1 MYLRISIFG
10 LHQMTKNDYSKGVV
24 YINGNFFLKH
34 EAQISVFDQ
43 GFIFGDAIFDT
54 LTVSNGYIFKINEH
68 LDRLYKSAKAVDIH
82 IPCDRKKLT
91 NIMIETV
98 KKTRLKD
105 AYLKCIVTRGVNEKP
120 VMGKGDVSNSTIVVF
135 AVPPVS
141 IIDSKKINMGVNLI
155 STSIKRAPFETL
167 DPRIK
172 STNYLPNMLMRRQ
185 AIASGADEALSYDQN
200 GYITEAGAANIF
212 LVHYS
217 TSPPKNIVVY
227 TPDQGILEGITRET
241 VIELFQEDLGMTVE
255 EREVDRTELYVA
267 DEVFLTGTAAEV
279 TPIREIDY
287 RKIGSGSRGP
297 MTETLQRD
305 FFEVVSGKNSKH
317 QSWLSYVE
325 SPSGS

>member
-1 MYLRISIFG
+1 MYLRISIFD

-68 LDRLYKSAKAVDIH
+68 LDRLYKSAKAVDIN

-217 TSPPKNIVVY
+217 TSPTKNIVVY
-227 TPDQGILEGITRET
+227 TPDQGILEGITRNT
-241 VIELFQEDLGMTVE
+241 VFDIVEKNNLGECLKKNLTRYDVF
-255 EREVDRTELYVA
+255 TS
-267 DEVFLTGTAAEV
+267 DEIFLTSTAGGIFPVVAVDNIVIGNGKPGKITKIIVDNYYEILKTGTHGIQVYE
-279 TPIREIDY
+279 
-287 RKIGSGSRGP
+287 
-297 MTETLQRD
+297 
-305 FFEVVSGKNSKH
+305 
-317 QSWLSYVE
+317 
-325 SPSGS
+325 

>member
-212 LVHYS
+212 LVNYS
-217 TSPPKNIVVY
+217 TLNPKNIVIS
-227 TPDQGILEGITRET
+227 TPDRGILEGITRET

-267 DEVFLTGTAAEV
+267 DEVFLTGTAAHV
-279 TPIREIDY
+279 TPVGEIDN
-287 RKIGSGSRGP
+287 RPVNSGGVGRITERLREMYLGTIRGQNAEY
-297 MTETLQRD
+297 MHWCHG
-305 FFEVVSGKNSKH
+305 VVPDGK
-317 QSWLSYVE
+317 
-325 SPSGS
+325 

>member
-1 MYLRISIFG
+1 
-10 LHQMTKNDYSKGVV
+10 MTKNDYSKGVV

-212 LVHYS
+212 LVNYS
-217 TSPPKNIVVY
+217 TLNPKNIVIS
-227 TPDQGILEGITRET
+227 TPDRGILEGITRNT
-241 VIELFQEDLGMTVE
+241 VFDIVEKKNLGECLKKNLTRYDVF
-255 EREVDRTELYVA
+255 TS
-267 DEVFLTGTAAEV
+267 DEIFLTSTAGGIFPVIAV
-279 TPIREIDY
+279 DN
-287 RKIGSGSRGP
+287 IGIGDGK
-297 MTETLQRD
+297 
-305 FFEVVSGKNSKH
+305 SGKITKIIIDNYYEMLKTGTH
-317 QSWLSYVE
+317 GIQVYN
-325 SPSGS
+325 

>member
-1 MYLRISIFG
+1 MA
-10 LHQMTKNDYSKGVV
+10 QQP
-24 YINGNFFLKH
+24 FLKK
-34 EAQISVFDQ
+34 ISF
-43 GFIFGDAIFDT
+43 
-54 LTVSNGYIFKINEH
+54 
-68 LDRLYKSAKAVDIH
+68 
-82 IPCDRKKLT
+82 DRKKLI

-98 KKTRLKD
+98 KKTQLKD

-217 TSPPKNIVVY
+217 TSPPKNIVIY
-227 TPDQGILEGITRET
+227 TPDQGILEGITRNT
-241 VIELFQEDLGMTVE
+241 VFDIVEKNNLGECLKKNLTRYDVF
-255 EREVDRTELYVA
+255 TS
-267 DEVFLTGTAAEV
+267 DEIFLTSTAGGIFPVVTVDNIVIGNGKPGKITKIIIDNYYEILKTGTHGIQVYE
-279 TPIREIDY
+279 
-287 RKIGSGSRGP
+287 
-297 MTETLQRD
+297 
-305 FFEVVSGKNSKH
+305 
-317 QSWLSYVE
+317 
-325 SPSGS
+325 

>member
-1 MYLRISIFG
+1 MYLRISIFD

-212 LVHYS
+212 LVNYS
-217 TSPPKNIVVY
+217 TLNPKNIVIY
-227 TPDQGILEGITRET
+227 TPDRGILEGITRNT
-241 VIELFQEDLGMTVE
+241 VFDIVEKKNLGECLKKNLTRYDVF
-255 EREVDRTELYVA
+255 TS
-267 DEVFLTGTAAEV
+267 DEIFLTSTAGGIFPVV
-279 TPIREIDY
+279 TVDNIGIGNGKPGKITKIIIDNY
-287 RKIGSGSRGP
+287 YEMLKTGNHGI
-297 MTETLQRD
+297 Q
-305 FFEVVSGKNSKH
+305 VYK
-317 QSWLSYVE
+317 
-325 SPSGS
+325 

>member
-1 MYLRISIFG
+1 MYLRISIFD

-212 LVHYS
+212 LVNYS
-217 TSPPKNIVVY
+217 TLNPKNIVIY
-227 TPDQGILEGITRET
+227 TPDRGILEGITRNT
-241 VIELFQEDLGMTVE
+241 VFDIVEKKNLGECLKKNLTRYDVF
-255 EREVDRTELYVA
+255 TS
-267 DEVFLTGTAAEV
+267 DEIFLTSTAGGIFPVVTVDNIRIGNGKPGKITKIIIDNYYEMLKTGTHGIQV
-279 TPIREIDY
+279 Y
-287 RKIGSGSRGP
+287 
-297 MTETLQRD
+297 
-305 FFEVVSGKNSKH
+305 N
-317 QSWLSYVE
+317 
-325 SPSGS
+325 

>member
-1 MYLRISIFG
+1 MYLRISIFD

-212 LVHYS
+212 LVNYS
-217 TSPPKNIVVY
+217 TLNPKNIVIY
-227 TPDQGILEGITRET
+227 TPDRGILEGITRNT
-241 VIELFQEDLGMTVE
+241 VFDIVEKKNLGECLKKNLTRYDVF
-255 EREVDRTELYVA
+255 TS
-267 DEVFLTGTAAEV
+267 DEIFLTSTAGGIFPVVTVDNIGIGNGKPGKITKIIIDNYYEMLKTGTHGIQV
-279 TPIREIDY
+279 Y
-287 RKIGSGSRGP
+287 
-297 MTETLQRD
+297 
-305 FFEVVSGKNSKH
+305 N
-317 QSWLSYVE
+317 
-325 SPSGS
+325 

>member
-1 MYLRISIFG
+1 MYLRISIFD

-82 IPCDRKKLT
+82 IPCDRKKLI

-98 KKTRLKD
+98 KKTQLKD

-217 TSPPKNIVVY
+217 TSPPKNIVIY
-227 TPDQGILEGITRET
+227 TPDQGILEGITRNT
-241 VIELFQEDLGMTVE
+241 VFDIVEKKNLGECLKKNLTRYDVF
-255 EREVDRTELYVA
+255 TS
-267 DEVFLTGTAAEV
+267 DEIFLTSTAGGIFPVIAVDNIGIGDGKPGKITKIIIDNYYEMLKTGTHGIQV
-279 TPIREIDY
+279 Y
-287 RKIGSGSRGP
+287 
-297 MTETLQRD
+297 
-305 FFEVVSGKNSKH
+305 N
-317 QSWLSYVE
+317 
-325 SPSGS
+325 